1 MEETN
6 IKEVVEEIKG
16 ADEETLRDTIEK
28 WFESTRNQGL
38 KIGAQFISAAI
49 FGVIEKHIKKKTGT
63 KASLRDYQRM
73 TDEIIKIISVQ
84 LTTQQNDSEETI
96 MEENDNDR
104 TTESNDNT
112 NS

>member
-1 MEETN
+1 MAEETN

-16 ADEETLRDTIEK
+16 ADEETLRSTIEK
-28 WFESTRNQGL
+28 WFESTRTSGM
-38 KIGAQFISAAI
+38 KIGAQFISTAI
-49 FGVIEKHIKKKTGT
+49 FGVIKKHTKKAGKV
-63 KASLRDYQRM
+63 SLNDYRRM

-84 LTTQQNDSEETI
+84 LTQQNDL
-96 MEENDNDR
+96 EENITEENENDR